1 MRTNYHSFL
10 THLPLICFSYAWMR
24 TLLLSAFCDAVI
36 HVLGSFSSSLLLLLL
51 QNLLMA
57 FIVLIAAVAYLD
69 SLYQTCQQ
77 LLSSPSQFQVF
88 IISRGL
94 LLLFLVFFA
103 TISNA
108 FASALLFFFIYVFSR
123 LSSLTH

>member
-1 MRTNYHSFL
+1 
-10 THLPLICFSYAWMR
+10 MR

-36 HVLGSFSSSLLLLLL
+36 HVLGSFSSSLLL

-94 LLLFLVFFA
+94 LLLFGVLCHNQQCFCICSFVFF
-103 TISNA
+103 
-108 FASALLFFFIYVFSR
+108 
-123 LSSLTH
+123 

>member
-1 MRTNYHSFL
+1 MG
-10 THLPLICFSYAWMR
+10 

-94 LLLFLVFFA
+94 LLLFGVLCHNQQCFCICSFVFF
-103 TISNA
+103 
-108 FASALLFFFIYVFSR
+108 
-123 LSSLTH
+123 

>member
-36 HVLGSFSSSLLLLLL
+36 HVLGSFSSSLLL